1 MLVSAVGWVIRHL
14 NLTNY
19 LEAIL
24 LDLILA
30 AYRNDWR
37 NWVRSYLLVEIL
49 SHLRPMEED
58 LDFVLV
64 GVLDTPFHQFLSH
77 APSLITFVYANDIK
91 VCLACQICH
100 RADQNLGF
108 LTYTNVVGLP

>member
-64 GVLDTPFHQFLSH
+64 GVLDTPFHQFLQGGYQPTTV
-77 APSLITFVYANDIK
+77 AKGWPVGWLTNQPTGSL
-91 VCLACQICH
+91 
-100 RADQNLGF
+100 
-108 LTYTNVVGLP
+108 LT